1 MYIHVSTPHV
11 ELQRIGGRS
20 TAGINEK
27 KKNAFVEMLNEKRAD
42 GNGLLI

>member
-27 KKNAFVEMLNEKRAD
+27 KKCIRRNVERKMR
-42 GNGLLI
+42 